1 MVRSSIRWWAAA
13 GVTALALVAGV
24 LAGVALTEPAG
35 SAGDRSG
42 RAQPT
47 DVVLDL
53 GALGKPAAL
62 RTCATRSFVAGK
74 PGSLRVRYG
83 MKQRTPQSAKGS
95 FVLRNHA
102 GQFMFCDMFGRDYP
116 AVLPMPG
123 TNPRRPAVYVTNSRR
138 DWRCSADSL
147 TRFRTNAWFKVQ
159 DPVRSARMRYWV
171 DGVAGPWFVS
181 QRQGRYLHRQSWL
194 FTPPEGAGLQI
205 QTQVRNEAGQVMQVR
220 GIPSGP
226 RRLLVTCGAE
236 IG

>member
-1 MVRSSIRWWAAA
+1 MGRSSIRWWSAA

-24 LAGVALTEPAG
+24 LGGAAMTEPVSSPG
-35 SAGDRSG
+35 ERSARTET
-42 RAQPT
+42 T
-47 DVVLDL
+47 DVMLDR

-74 PGSLRVRYG
+74 PGALRVRYG
-83 MKQRTPQSAKGS
+83 MKQRTPKSTRGS

-116 AVLPMPG
+116 AVLPMPDSS
-123 TNPRRPAVYVTNSRR
+123 RKRPAVHVTNSRR
-138 DWRCSADSL
+138 DWRCSAESL

-171 DGVAGPWFVS
+171 DGVAGPWYVS
-181 QRQGRYLHRQSWL
+181 QRQGRFLHLQSWL
-194 FTPPEGAGLQI
+194 LDPPEGAALKI
-205 QTQVRNEAGQVMQVR
+205 QTQVRNGAGQVVQVR

-226 RRLLVTCGAE
+226 RPLLVTCGAV